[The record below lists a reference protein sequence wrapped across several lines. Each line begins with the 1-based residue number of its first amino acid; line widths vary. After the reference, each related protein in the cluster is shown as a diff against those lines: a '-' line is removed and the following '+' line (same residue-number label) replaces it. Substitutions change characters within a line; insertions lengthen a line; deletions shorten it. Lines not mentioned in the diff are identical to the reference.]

1 MQMSLNLHL
10 ITEKLNNSA
19 KLFEKLEKYQ
29 FSITNSVSDIMS
41 LLYDLILP
49 PTKLGYFA
57 AHPPPEF
64 LFKFHDKA

>member
-41 LLYDLILP
+41 LLHVTTTHEVRIFCP
-49 PTKLGYFA
+49 ASSSRVFV
-57 AHPPPEF
+57 
-64 LFKFHDKA
+64 